1 MEVSLPCRGRGSGLV
16 GVEPRL
22 SAARRDADG
31 RGLPGTEP
39 GGTPVRGRVFSR
51 PIGTARPL
59 AVQKTRNS
67 GALGLGSNGEY
78 ETEGG
83 AVKIGTRRT
92 LRYPLGDQM
101 APLLVDKH
109 VCAMSYIG
117 SRNSKACKGG
127 HWRATN
133 HPIAATTDL

>member
-1 MEVSLPCRGRGSGLV
+1 MNYHINWRIRANGEASSASL
-16 GVEPRL
+16 
-22 SAARRDADG
+22 
-31 RGLPGTEP
+31 
-39 GGTPVRGRVFSR
+39 
-51 PIGTARPL
+51 
-59 AVQKTRNS
+59 
-67 GALGLGSNGEY
+67 ALGLGSNGEY

-127 HWRATN
+127 HRRATN

>member
-1 MEVSLPCRGRGSGLV
+1 MSSRGYPPPDVTQMAGDYQAQNL
-16 GVEPRL
+16 
-22 SAARRDADG
+22 
-31 RGLPGTEP
+31 
-39 GGTPVRGRVFSR
+39 GGTPGRGRVFSR

-109 VCAMSYIG
+109 FCAMSYIG
-117 SRNSKACKGG
+117 SRNSKACKSG
-127 HWRATN
+127 HRRATN